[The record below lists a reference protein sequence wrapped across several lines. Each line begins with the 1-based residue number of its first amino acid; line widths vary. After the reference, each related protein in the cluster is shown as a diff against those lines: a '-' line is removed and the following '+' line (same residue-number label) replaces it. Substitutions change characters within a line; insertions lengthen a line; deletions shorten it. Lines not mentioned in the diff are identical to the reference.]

1 MNVIILAADA
11 EDNLSENSAP
21 RCLSQ
26 FVGNVNLIE
35 RQLRVLSLY
44 GINRS
49 SVTVVIGTKGIWSN
63 SKHKDYM
70 LSLGCNIIYN
80 YENTQNRSSHSL
92 MLAFN
97 EVSDLDSSLVI
108 SGDLNFD
115 TKHIDTLIQGHGS
128 TKALVREALSIGEKG
143 TLLSCKNNSVME
155 VGNQVRSSVFPWYVF
170 CGMALVEPGLI
181 KKYKESSNFDH
192 QLSYIDALNFVKSDL
207 EISSIDYVN
216 PRMASHNF
224 SSIAKDLTGGS
235 FASLRKR
242 HLIRKYADEK
252 GAKKLLDEIQWLRD
266 LPDNLKDMFPSVV
279 DHSSVLPD
287 IWFDMPFYDVPNI
300 RKNILNGRFDVQQIM
315 QITESLLDF
324 VFNNLYVNTI
334 SDTPSG
340 WIKEKHLDRVEDR
353 LYETI
358 KVAPI
363 FSSIMAAKNISI
375 NGLTYENLPA
385 LFFRLKNSSS
395 LLNLCT
401 PDKMR
406 MIHGDLHYQNI
417 LLTQF
422 ENKPPFLLADPR
434 GELLGSDV
442 YYDMGKLWHSFNGMY
457 DLIHTDQHSLQYQVL
472 SNGDIDVNLTLG
484 TEDMVNTYNEVHRFV
499 LELLLKYDF
508 ISKDKNWLI
517 KTKFNEV
524 MHFSRVILFHLF
536 NDGIERRGLVLYFV
550 ATRLINEFF
559 EEFKTLVDME
569 NEDEQKNAI
578 IELKEFQDSISL

>member
-11 EDNLSENSAP
+11 EDKLSENLTP

-44 GINRS
+44 GISRS
-49 SVTVVIGTKGIWSN
+49 SVTVVIGTEGVWSD

-70 LSLGCNIIYN
+70 LNLGCNIIQN
-80 YENTQNRSSHSL
+80 HENTKNRSSHSL

-97 EVSDLDSSLVI
+97 KVSDLEPSLVV

-115 TKHIDTLIQGHGS
+115 TKHIDTLIHGHGS

-143 TLLSCKNNSVME
+143 TLLRCNNNSVME
-155 VGNQVRSSVFPWYVF
+155 VGNHVRSSVFPWCVF
-170 CGMALVEPGLI
+170 CGMILVEPNLI
-181 KKYKESSNFDH
+181 KKYKESSNFNN
-192 QLSYIDALNFVKSDL
+192 QLSYIEVLNYVKSDL

-216 PRMASHNF
+216 PRMVHHNF

-266 LPDNLKDMFPSVV
+266 LPHNLKDMFPTVV
-279 DHSSVLPD
+279 DHNSVLPN

-300 RKNILNGRFDVQQIM
+300 RKNILNGIFDIQQII
-315 QITESLLDF
+315 QITESVLDF

-340 WIKEKHLDRVEDR
+340 WIKEKHLNRVEDR
-353 LYETI
+353 LHETI

-363 FSSIMAAKNISI
+363 FSSIMAAKNILI
-375 NGLTYENLPA
+375 NGVAYQNLPA

-422 ENKPPFLLADPR
+422 ENKPPFLLTDPR

-457 DLIHTDQHSLQYQVL
+457 DLVHTDQYSLQYQIL

-484 TEDMVNTYNEVHRFV
+484 TEDLVNTYNEVHRLV
-499 LELLLKYDF
+499 LKLLPKYDF

-524 MHFSRVILFHLF
+524 MHFSSVILFHLS
-536 NDGIERRGLVLYFV
+536 NDGIEKRGLVLYFI

-559 EEFKTLVDME
+559 EEFKTVVDME
-569 NEDEQKNAI
+569 NNDEQKKAI
-578 IELKEFQDSISL
+578 IDLKAFQNSISL